1 MNLDKW
7 DRELYE
13 HKRLPKPDNSDGPT
27 AHYMAALADL
37 AARVTAFPHRETTPV
52 DSADESVAS

>member
-1 MNLDKW
+1 MDDLDK
-7 DRELYE
+7 EQYL

-37 AARVTAFPHRETTPV
+37 AAKVTAFPQRETTPV